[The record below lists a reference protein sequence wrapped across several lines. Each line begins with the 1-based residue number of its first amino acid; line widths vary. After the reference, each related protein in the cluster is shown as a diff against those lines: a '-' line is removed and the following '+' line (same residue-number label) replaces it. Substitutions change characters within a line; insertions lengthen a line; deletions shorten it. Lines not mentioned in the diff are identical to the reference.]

1 MRMRILNENLIQM
14 RILKMIHLYTNI
26 KSHANENI
34 KNDSLVH
41 YSYFNYVCSLD
52 SWNQFMVLLV
62 NYK

>member
-1 MRMRILNENLIQM
+1 M
-14 RILKMIHLYTNI
+14 RILKLIHLYTNI